1 MLKTKVIKKLSI
13 LLSAILVIFII
24 TVFPKENDISI
35 VHRESKKNNGVI
47 YILDNNDYVARLNI
61 VFSSF
66 ETKELI
72 QEIINTLTINNPN
85 AKKLRK
91 GFKAIIPENTKL
103 LNYEIKDNNV
113 LLNFS
118 KEFLNISSR
127 FEEKMIEAIV
137 YSITSIKDI
146 DSVTIKVENNLLEK
160 LPNSQK
166 SLPTMLDRTIKI
178 NKDYDI
184 KTIKDIKETTIYH
197 LAKQGDF
204 IYYVPVTKINNDKK
218 EKIEIIIEELKS
230 SSTYNTNLINY
241 LNNETKLTNFEFL
254 DNSLILNLTN
264 PLTKDLNSN
273 NILSE
278 VTYAINLSVEENYNL
293 KNVIY
298 YVDDKL
304 INS

>member
-24 TVFPKENDISI
+24 TVFPKENDVSI

-61 VFSSF
+61 AFSSF

-91 GFKAIIPENTKL
+91 GFKAVIPENTKL

-118 KEFLNISSR
+118 KEFLNISSQ

-241 LNNETKLTNFEFL
+241 LNNET
-254 DNSLILNLTN
+254 N
-264 PLTKDLNSN
+264 PLTKDLNSD